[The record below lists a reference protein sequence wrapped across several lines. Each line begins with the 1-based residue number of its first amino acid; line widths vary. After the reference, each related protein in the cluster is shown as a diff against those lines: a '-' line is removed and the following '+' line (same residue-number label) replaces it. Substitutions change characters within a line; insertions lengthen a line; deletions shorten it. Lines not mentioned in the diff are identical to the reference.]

1 VRHLI
6 EKSGLTS
13 ENTALNEEI
22 KSIAPI
28 LEAQQRLSTLPSA
41 DELLVESCKTREGQH
56 LYVFPFEGRFVHEGL
71 GFLWG
76 YRFARQKTA
85 TFTISVNDY
94 GFEILG
100 PKGYPYADLFSSD
113 FFSLENLEDD
123 IRASLNISELTQR
136 KFRGVAQVAGLV
148 FKGYPGSRKT
158 SSQLQV
164 STSLLYDVFTK
175 YEPGNLLLK
184 QAERE
189 VLQDQLETH
198 RLSKT
203 LSRLDQRSVVW
214 KETKRP
220 SPLAFPLLVERLN
233 SRMSNE
239 TLIERIQRM
248 KEQWEKR

>member
-1 VRHLI
+1 
-6 EKSGLTS
+6 
-13 ENTALNEEI
+13 
-22 KSIAPI
+22 
-28 LEAQQRLSTLPSA
+28 
-41 DELLVESCKTREGQH
+41 VERCKTREGSH
-56 LYVFPFEGRFVHEGL
+56 LYVFPFEGRYVHEGL

-76 YRFARQKTA
+76 YRFAKQKNA

-100 PKGYPYADLFSSD
+100 PKGYPYKDLFSSE
-113 FFSLENLEDD
+113 FFSLDDLEDD

-148 FKGYPGSRKT
+148 FKGYPGSKKT

-175 YEPGNLLLK
+175 YEPDNLLLK

-198 RLSKT
+198 RLAKT

-214 KETKRP
+214 KDTTRP

-239 TLIERIQRM
+239 TLMERIQRM
-248 KEQWEKR
+248 KDQWDKK

>member
-1 VRHLI
+1 AEI
-6 EKSGLTS
+6 LT
-13 ENTALNEEI
+13 
-22 KSIAPI
+22 IAPI
-28 LEAQQRLSTLPSA
+28 LAAQQRLSTLPTA
-41 DELLVESCKTREGQH
+41 DELLVESCQTREGQH

-76 YRFARQKTA
+76 YRFAKQKTA

-100 PKGYPYADLFSSD
+100 PKDYPYKELFSND
-113 FFSLENLEDD
+113 FFSLEHLEAD

-164 STSLLYDVFTK
+164 STSLLYEVFTK
-175 YEPGNLLLK
+175 YEPDNLLLK

-189 VLQDQLETH
+189 VLQDQLETQ
-198 RLSKT
+198 RLTQT
-203 LSRLDQRSVVW
+203 LGRLDQRAVVW
-214 KETKRP
+214 QDTQRP

-239 TLIERIQRM
+239 TLLERIQRM
-248 KEQWEKR
+248 KDQWEKR